1 MLRKSCLTG
10 RVVWLC
16 QGKSWAAGMQAYQRA
31 RQREVER
38 VKRWGVTVK
47 RRMAN
52 IRRLLNDCTS
62 GIPITATPTT
72 EQKAAIRLLETMSK
86 ESVACHRDFYEHV
99 VATRRRRKEDRRDR
113 KETKNKN

>member
-31 RQREVER
+31 CQREVER

-72 EQKAAIRLLETMSK
+72 EQKTAMRLLETMSK
-86 ESVACHRDFYEHV
+86 ERVACHRDFYDHV
-99 VATRRRRKEDRRDR
+99 VATSRRRKEDGRGK
-113 KETKNKN
+113 KETKCKN

>member
-1 MLRKSCLTG
+1 MLDRAGCVAVP
-10 RVVWLC
+10 RQVVGSRHASLSAGSPAGGGAREAVGC
-16 QGKSWAAGMQAYQRA
+16 DSETPHGKHPQ
-31 RQREVER
+31 
-38 VKRWGVTVK
+38 
-47 RRMAN
+47 
-52 IRRLLNDCTS
+52 
-62 GIPITATPTT
+62 T